1 MFNADNIKRF
11 ILTATV
17 FITVLLICISPAHA
31 GILGKAKALITAEAA
46 ALALST
52 LLAVFGGF
60 LGLTFMKI
68 SRTLREAGE
77 FMAVLGDALE
87 DKRLTREELAR
98 IVKEGGDV
106 FMVWR

>member
-1 MFNADNIKRF
+1 MKRF

-68 SRTLREAGE
+68 SRTLKEVGE
-77 FMAVLGDALE
+77 FIAVLGDALE

-98 IVKEGGDV
+98 IVKEGREI
-106 FMVWR
+106 FMIWR

>member
-1 MFNADNIKRF
+1 MKRF

-17 FITVLLICISPAHA
+17 FMSVLLICISPAHA
-31 GILGKAKALITAEAA
+31 GILGKAKALVTAEAA

-60 LGLTFMKI
+60 LGLTFLKI
-68 SRTLREAGE
+68 SRTFKETGE

-87 DKRLTREELAR
+87 DKRLTREELSR

-106 FMVWR
+106 FMIWR